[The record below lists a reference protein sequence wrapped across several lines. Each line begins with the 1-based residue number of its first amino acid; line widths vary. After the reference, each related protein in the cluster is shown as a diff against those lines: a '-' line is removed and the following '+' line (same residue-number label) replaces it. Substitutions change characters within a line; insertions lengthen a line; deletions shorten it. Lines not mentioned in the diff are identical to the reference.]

1 MPNIK
6 SAIKRVS
13 VNERKRVENRALKS
27 ELATAIKKFKATVL
41 ADVDKAEALY
51 ADTVSIIDGAC
62 SKGIIHKNNA
72 DRKKA
77 KLANMLNKAKLAKQ
91 A

>member
-13 VNERKRVENRALKS
+13 VLERRKEENRALKS
-27 ELATAIKKFKATVL
+27 KLATAIKKFKATVASGDL
-41 ADVDKAEALY
+41 EKANGMY
-51 ADTVSIIDGAC
+51 AETVSIIDSSCA
-62 SKGIIHKNNA
+62 KGIIAKNNA

-77 KLANMLNKAKLAKQ
+77 RLAVMLNKAKENA
-91 A
+91 

>member
-13 VNERKRVENRALKS
+13 VLERRKVENRTLKS
-27 ELATAIKKFKATVL
+27 ELATAIKKFKATVAGGDL
-41 ADVDKAEALY
+41 EKANAMY
-51 ADTVSIIDGAC
+51 AETVAIIDGAS

-77 KLANMLNKAKLAKQ
+77 RLAVMLNKANAN

>member
-13 VNERKRVENRALKS
+13 VNDRRKVENRTLKS
-27 ELATAIKKFKATVL
+27 ELATSIKKFKAVVVSGDL
-41 ADVDKAEALY
+41 EQAEAMY
-51 ADTVSIIDGAC
+51 ANTVAIIDGAQA
-62 SKGIIHKNNA
+62 KGIIHKNNA

-77 KLANMLNKAKLAKQ
+77 RLAVMLNKAKAN